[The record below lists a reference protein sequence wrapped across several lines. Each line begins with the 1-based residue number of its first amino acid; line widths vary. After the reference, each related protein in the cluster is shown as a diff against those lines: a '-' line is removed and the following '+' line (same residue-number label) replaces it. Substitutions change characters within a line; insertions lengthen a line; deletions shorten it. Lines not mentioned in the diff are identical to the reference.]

1 MRDRGSTV
9 VNARAGWKGKKVEI
23 YGEVLNVFDSRDK
36 DIAYY
41 YESYI
46 PSFDVSGPVDGRLSR
61 VIEPRTVKVGIRYTF

>member
-46 PSFDVSGPVDGRLSR
+46 RSFDVNGPVDGRLSR

>member
-23 YGEVLNVFDSRDK
+23 YGEVLTSTVGDK